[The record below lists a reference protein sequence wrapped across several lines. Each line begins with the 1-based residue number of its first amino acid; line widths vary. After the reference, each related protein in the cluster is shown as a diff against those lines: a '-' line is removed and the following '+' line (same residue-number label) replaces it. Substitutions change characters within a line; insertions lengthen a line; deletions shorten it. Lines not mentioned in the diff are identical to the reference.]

1 MGTDKIKHC
10 MQLSYLVTKSNL
22 AFK

>member
-1 MGTDKIKHC
+1 MRTDKIKHC
-10 MQLSYLVTKSNL
+10 MQLSYLVSKSNL